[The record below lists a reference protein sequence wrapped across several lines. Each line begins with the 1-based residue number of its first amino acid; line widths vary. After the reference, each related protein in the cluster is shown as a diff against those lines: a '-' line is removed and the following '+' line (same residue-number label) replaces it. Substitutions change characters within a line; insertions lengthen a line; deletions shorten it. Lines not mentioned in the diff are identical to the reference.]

1 MQTRQIMQKMQRAW
15 SYWKKYQDWF
25 VDSVRLLYVKFMFEK
40 KKPTLVETPLA
51 PEPVKETVVQAAE
64 KQLTETMKYVNS
76 PQPLSGMALVESEAD
91 KFIAAVKETVT
102 MADLMMELSIIG
114 EVFAKRKLFAV
125 VSLRHQNGHFNLTC
139 SWKDDAGEQRAFVGR
154 KISDSL
160 TPKGLALVVGELKLA
175 VGI

>member
-1 MQTRQIMQKMQRAW
+1 MQKMQRAW

-25 VDSVRLLYVKFMFEK
+25 VDSVRLLHVKFML
-40 KKPTLVETPLA
+40 KKPTLVETPLPPTLVETPPMTF
-51 PEPVKETVVQAAE
+51 PEPLAKKEIISQ
-64 KQLTETMKYVNS
+64 S
-76 PQPLSGMALVESEAD
+76 PPPEPPEQPP
-91 KFIAAVKETVT
+91 VT

-125 VSLRHQNGHFNLTC
+125 TSLRHQNGHFNLTC

>member
-1 MQTRQIMQKMQRAW
+1 M
-15 SYWKKYQDWF
+15 
-25 VDSVRLLYVKFMFEK
+25 L

-51 PEPVKETVVQAAE
+51 PTLVETPLPATPLADVPNYPAAPPVNPTEPV
-64 KQLTETMKYVNS
+64 
-76 PQPLSGMALVESEAD
+76 
-91 KFIAAVKETVT
+91 VT

-139 SWKDDAGEQRAFVGR
+139 SWKDDTGESRAFVGR

>member
-1 MQTRQIMQKMQRAW
+1 M
-15 SYWKKYQDWF
+15 
-25 VDSVRLLYVKFMFEK
+25 LKFMFEK

-51 PEPVKETVVQAAE
+51 PTPPTPTTPAATSAPAWE
-64 KQLTETMKYVNS
+64 GTLPGVEVASVNS
-76 PQPLSGMALVESEAD
+76 KGLEVVPP
-91 KFIAAVKETVT
+91 VT

-139 SWKDDAGEQRAFVGR
+139 SWKDDTGESRAFVGR

-160 TPKGLALVVGELKLA
+160 TPKGLTLVVGELKLA

>member
-1 MQTRQIMQKMQRAW
+1 MK
-15 SYWKKYQDWF
+15 
-25 VDSVRLLYVKFMFEK
+25 KFMIER

-51 PEPVKETVVQAAE
+51 PTPPTPTTPLKTSAPAWEGTLPGVEVVSLDG
-64 KQLTETMKYVNS
+64 KGTM
-76 PQPLSGMALVESEAD
+76 E
-91 KFIAAVKETVT
+91 IAPPVT

-139 SWKDDAGEQRAFVGR
+139 SWKDDTGESRAFVGR